1 MRCNMRAEQLELFND
16 IPPKKD
22 RIEKLRE
29 FLQAKEKFG
38 VNDSIIFFCG
48 MLTGWFVLTIIA
60 FIVMIT

>member
-1 MRCNMRAEQLELFND
+1 MWEL
-16 IPPKKD
+16 IYVSPKKD

-48 MLTGWFVLTIIA
+48 ILTGWFVLTIIA

>member
-1 MRCNMRAEQLELFND
+1 MRAEQLDLFND

-48 MLTGWFVLTIIA
+48 KLVGWFVLTIIA

>member
-1 MRCNMRAEQLELFND
+1 MKAEQLDLFND
-16 IPPKKD
+16 VEIIPPKKY